1 MSLPHVIVPASNGAP
16 ARVEANPLL
25 APGQRGYSYVEKRS
39 KIGDGVRRWDALPTF
54 AEDDPVL
61 PEVIDRQLVEAIA
74 ETAATRE
81 RGDLVSF
88 IEALLN
94 PGL

>member
-39 KIGDGVRRWDALPTF
+39 KIGDGARRWDQLPTF
-54 AEDDPVL
+54 AEDDPVV
-61 PEVIDRQLVEAIA
+61 PEVIDRQIVETIA
-74 ETAATRE
+74 ESAATRE
-81 RGDLVSF
+81 RGDPMIL
-88 IEALLN
+88 IQALLN
-94 PGL
+94 TGL

>member
-1 MSLPHVIVPASNGAP
+1 MSLPHVIVPASNGSP

-39 KIGDGVRRWDALPTF
+39 KIGDGARRWDQLPTF
-54 AEDDPVL
+54 AEDDPDL
-61 PEVIDRQLVEAIA
+61 SQAIDRALVEQIS
-74 ETAATRE
+74 EQAATRE
-81 RGDLVSF
+81 RGDPL
-88 IEALLN
+88 ILIQALLN

>member
-39 KIGDGVRRWDALPTF
+39 KIGDGARRWDQLPTF
-54 AEDDPVL
+54 AEDDPAV
-61 PEVIDRQLVEAIA
+61 PEVIDREIVEEIA
-74 ETAATRE
+74 EAAATTAVRVT
-81 RGDLVSF
+81 DLR
-88 IEALLN
+88 ALYILAKS
-94 PGL
+94 